1 MSGFVQRALFV
12 FDAAACGAVWA
23 LLVVGLVVGPK
34 TSAVGWD
41 ALMPGTI
48 GFIAGFFAGGLAG
61 TLWVRGLDEAKTGRA
76 LYGVVGVFVLGMVLL
91 QVAARAGYGAF

>member
-23 LLVVGLVVGPK
+23 LLVVGLVMGRAD
-34 TSAVGWD
+34 SSLGWS

-48 GFIAGFFAGGLAG
+48 GFISGFFVGGVAGALA
-61 TLWVRGLDEAKTGRA
+61 LRGLDEARVGRA
-76 LYGVVGVFVLGMVLL
+76 LYVIVGVFVLGMVLL
-91 QVAARAGYGAF
+91 RLAARAGYGAF